1 MSQDSKSVP
10 LAIVGIGCVFPK
22 AKTLREYWANVKS
35 KTDAIVDVPPSHWNH
50 EDYFDKDPKKPDHV
64 YAYKG
69 GFLEPYDFD
78 CSEFGLAPNTL
89 EATDPAQ
96 LFGLVAA
103 KMALADAGCP
113 VDKEGWDRS
122 RTSVILGITGAL
134 ELVVPLG
141 ARLGHPRWRKAL
153 AEAGVAPDVAE
164 DVVARIADSYVPWQE
179 NSFPGLLGNV
189 VSGRIA
195 NRFNLGGTNCVV
207 DAACGSSLSAAH
219 MACLELQAGRAN
231 MVITGGVDTFNDIFM
246 YTCFTK
252 TPALSA
258 SGHSRP
264 FDAAADGTTL
274 GEGVGM
280 VVLKRLDDAQK
291 AGDRIYAVI
300 RGIGTSS
307 DGRGK
312 SIYAPSADG
321 QTRALKEAYRV
332 AGVTPDTIELVE
344 AHGTGTAVGDGIEV
358 TALSGV
364 YREARKD
371 GTWCALGSVKSM
383 IGHTKAAAGSAA
395 LVKAAMAL
403 HHKVFPPT
411 IKVTEPLPILASGDS
426 PFYLSLEKRPWLSPK
441 GHPRRAAC
449 SALGFGG
456 TNFHAVLEEMSPEKS
471 VIDWDG
477 EIELIALS
485 GREAAELSSKL
496 APFKTLTGWSEL
508 RSAAVR
514 SRADFNSQSPCR
526 LVIAAEKSS
535 DLGSLVAKAESLLS
549 ANAGKP
555 SWSSPEGIYY
565 GSGAPGKLGILFP
578 GQGAQYVGMG
588 RDLICSFP
596 EAFSTLEAADAEFE
610 GGKRLSDYVF
620 PQPGWKPEQKEAQEK
635 LLRSTD
641 VAQPALGAVALGALK
656 VLESFGVKADAFAGH
671 SYGELVALHA
681 AGRFDEQTLHS
692 LSGLRGR
699 LMAAG
704 KGDLGSMLAVQASL
718 SEVEKAV
725 SEEKLDLVI
734 ANRNAPAQNVLSGA
748 TAEIEKAEKLLSA
761 RGLKYVRLPVAAAF
775 HSPLVTQA
783 LAPFSKAL
791 KDAAFAKPSVPVY
804 ANTTGEPY
812 PADAAKS
819 RDLLA
824 HQLGKPVEFVKLVE
838 AMHRDG
844 VRTFLEIGAGA
855 RMTGLA
861 GLTLKGK
868 DFCAVAVDASNGR
881 KSGVADLARA
891 LAQLAALGHSVDL
904 KPWQGGEAGLKDARP
919 KPKMATTLTGA
930 PYRSTQPKPRP
941 VKAPT
946 PVAAAP
952 TVVPAFASAAP
963 AADGGLLNQALSA
976 AQASIDALTRLQ
988 EQTAQLHLQFLQGQE
1003 AAQRSVQAL
1012 VEQQHALTARL
1023 SGGAAPVYTSAAA
1036 APIPMRAAIPVP
1048 ADNSLRSEFQQPI
1061 VVPAPVV
1068 PAVAPAANVM
1078 ATLLSVVSEKTG
1090 YPAET
1095 INADMDL
1102 EADLGIDSIKRVEI
1116 LSAIAEK
1123 LPGAPKVKPE
1133 HLGTLRT
1140 LKSIADYLSAGMAAA
1155 PAAEKLAPARVSVSV
1170 PDSAPVLPTLV
1181 AIVSEKTGY
1190 PAETINPNMD
1200 LEADLGIDSIK
1211 RVEILSAV
1219 AEKLPNAPK
1228 VKPEHLGTL
1237 RTLKS
1242 IADYLSAGMTASP
1255 AAKELAP
1262 ERAAAPAA
1270 ASAPVLPTLL
1280 AIVSEKTGYPAETIN
1295 PDMDLEA
1302 DLGID
1307 SIKRVEILSAV
1318 AERLPNAPKVK
1329 PEHLGTLRTLKSIA
1343 DYLSA
1348 GAAAPAPTPVA
1359 PAATAAPAVPAEASE
1374 PSLIQRF
1381 VPELVPVGPR
1391 DAFAFDKTLTIAIA
1405 RDSGLDQALAREL
1418 RAKGLNVEIVALDD
1432 PRSLPAELGGLVVV
1446 APTRPAAPGCP
1457 WTADSEAWLKKAYAL
1472 IQAAGR
1478 TFAARGGRGLVASIT
1493 RLDGALGF
1501 DGREQDP
1508 AFGGVAGLLK
1518 TAAREWPGTACRAI
1532 DVDPALA
1539 LDAAARLL
1547 AKELGFEGP
1556 VETALNEAGA
1566 RTVALV
1572 ERSVPAA
1579 GREPLRPGDVA
1590 IVTGGARGVTAAAAL
1605 SLAREFKPRL
1615 VLVGRSPLP
1624 EAEPA
1629 ELSAAR
1635 TEADLRREIAA
1646 GGKGLT
1652 PKAIG
1657 EKARGILA
1665 GREIRAALKSLTD
1678 AGAEVRYRAVD
1689 VRDAAAVGALVAE
1702 TVRDLGPVRA
1712 IVHGAG
1718 VLADK
1723 LIVEKSGAQVDAVL
1737 DTKLSGLRHLLD
1749 AVAPADLRLLALF
1762 SSSTARYGRVGQSDY
1777 AVANE
1782 VLNKA
1787 AQVLARRLP
1796 DCRVAALGWGPWDGG
1811 MVDASL
1817 KKLFAAEGVGA
1828 IGLEAGARHLVA
1840 EARAAGAP
1848 AETVVIAA
1856 LPGAK
1861 AALPVAFERD
1871 LTLDAHPFLASHVIN
1886 GRAVVPLAA
1895 SAEWLAH
1902 GALHAHPGLVFT
1914 GFDDLRVTKAIAVL
1928 PGRTTTIAIRAG
1940 AAERRDGA
1948 FVVPA
1953 EIRGEGGALCVSARV
1968 LLAAKRPSAPAPS
1981 LSVTGPQYGRTPERA
1996 YSEVLFHGPDMQF
2009 LLAVPVCGPH
2019 GIVAETK
2026 TALPPSSWMRSPARD
2041 RWLSDPA
2048 ALDAAFQ
2055 AMILWTASEMGAPCL
2070 PSFAARYRQFAQF
2083 PERGVRLV
2091 ARASKRGEGLAGADV
2106 EFLDERGALVARLD
2120 GVECAAS
2127 ESLANAF
2134 RRNAVETAA

>member
-1 MSQDSKSVP
+1 MSQNEKSVP

-22 AKTLREYWANVKS
+22 AKTLREYWANVKN
-35 KTDAIVDVPPSHWNH
+35 KVDAIRDVPPSHWNH

-103 KMALADAGCP
+103 KMALADAGYP

-122 RTSVILGITGAL
+122 RVSVILGITGAL

-153 AEAGVAPDVAE
+153 AEAGVPQDVAE

-189 VSGRIA
+189 VAGRIA

-219 MACLELQAGRAN
+219 MACLELQAGRSN

-252 TPALSA
+252 TPALST
-258 SGHSRP
+258 SGHARP
-264 FDAAADGTTL
+264 FDVKADGTTL

-280 VVLKRLDDAQK
+280 VVLKRLDDAEK

-344 AHGTGTAVGDGIEV
+344 AHGTGTAVGDSIEV
-358 TALSGV
+358 SALSSV

-403 HHKVFPPT
+403 HHKVLPPT
-411 IKVTEPLPILASGDS
+411 IKVTEPLPILATGES
-426 PFYLSLEKRPWLSPK
+426 PFYLSLEKRPWLSPE

-456 TNFHAVLEEMSPEKS
+456 TNFHAVLEESAPNKS

-477 EIELIALS
+477 ETEIIAVT
-485 GREAAELSSKL
+485 GREAAELSTKL
-496 APFKTLTGWSEL
+496 GLFSTITGWSEL
-508 RSAAVR
+508 RSAAVK
-514 SRADFNSQSPCR
+514 SRADFDSLSPCR
-526 LVIAAEKSS
+526 LLIVIEKSS
-535 DLGSLVAKAESLLS
+535 DVAAMFAKARALLS
-549 ANAGKP
+549 SNAGKS

-565 GSGAPGKLGILFP
+565 GSGVPGKLGILFP

-588 RDLICSFP
+588 RDLICQFP
-596 EAFSTLEAADAEFE
+596 QAFAALEGADAEFE
-610 GGKRLSDYVF
+610 GTKRLSDFVF
-620 PQPGWKPEQKEAQEK
+620 PQPGWKPEQKDEQEK
-635 LLRSTD
+635 SLRSTE
-641 VAQPALGAVALGALK
+641 VAQPALGAVALGALW

-681 AGRFDEQTLHS
+681 AGRYDEKELHS

-699 LMAAG
+699 LMASG

-718 SEVEKAV
+718 SDVEKAV
-725 SEEKLDLVI
+725 AEEKLDLVV

-748 TAEIEKAEKLLSA
+748 TAEIEKAEKLLAA
-761 RGLKYVRLPVAAAF
+761 RGLKCVRLPVAAAF
-775 HSPLVTQA
+775 HSPLVAQA
-783 LAPFSKAL
+783 LAPFAKAL
-791 KDAAFAKPSVPVY
+791 KEVPFAKTSVPVY

-812 PADAAKS
+812 PAEASKS

-824 HQLGKPVEFVKLVE
+824 NQLGKPVEFVKLVE

-844 VRTFLEIGAGA
+844 VRTFLEVGAGG
-855 RMTGLA
+855 RMTGLV

-868 DFCAVAVDASNGR
+868 DFTAAAVDASSGR
-881 KSGVADLARA
+881 KPGAADLARA
-891 LAQLAALGHSVDL
+891 LAQVAALGHAVDL
-904 KPWQGGEAGLKDARP
+904 KPWQDGEAGLKDARA
-919 KPKMATTLTGA
+919 KPKMSTTLTGA
-930 PYRSTQPKPRP
+930 PYRSTVPKPRP
-941 VKAPT
+941 IKT
-946 PVAAAP
+946 PMPSVSSAH
-952 TVVPAFASAAP
+952 VPAAP
-963 AADGGLLNQALSA
+963 AAPSMGDGGLLNQALSA

-1003 AAQRSVQAL
+1003 TAQRSVQAL

-1023 SGGAAPVYTSAAA
+1023 SGGAATAYSPIVSVPVPVYA
-1036 APIPMRAAIPVP
+1036 
-1048 ADNSLRSEFQQPI
+1048 
-1061 VVPAPVV
+1061 APVV
-1068 PAVAPAANVM
+1068 APAAIRIPEPAHAAAAPAANVM
-1078 ATLLSVVSEKTG
+1078 AALLAVVSEKTG

-1116 LSAIAEK
+1116 LSAISEK

-1140 LKSIADYLSAGMAAA
+1140 LKSIADYLSQGMAA
-1155 PAAEKLAPARVSVSV
+1155 PSAAKELAPERVAAPIQS
-1170 PDSAPVLPTLV
+1170 SAPILPTLV

-1190 PAETINPNMD
+1190 PAETINPEMDLEADLGIDSIKRVEILSAVAEKLPNAPKVKPEHLGTLRTLISIADYLSQGLSMSAPARELAPERVAVSVDSTAPILPTLLAIVSEKTGYPAETINPDMD

-1242 IADYLSAGMTASP
+1242 IADYLSQGLSSAPQP
-1255 AAKELAP
+1255 AVQPIAVEK
-1262 ERAAAPAA
+1262 PAA
-1270 ASAPVLPTLL
+1270 ATETSA
-1280 AIVSEKTGYPAETIN
+1280 
-1295 PDMDLEA
+1295 
-1302 DLGID
+1302 
-1307 SIKRVEILSAV
+1307 
-1318 AERLPNAPKVK
+1318 
-1329 PEHLGTLRTLKSIA
+1329 
-1343 DYLSA
+1343 A
-1348 GAAAPAPTPVA
+1348 GA
-1359 PAATAAPAVPAEASE
+1359 
-1374 PSLIQRF
+1374 IQRF

-1391 DAFAFDKTLTIAIA
+1391 DAFVFDKALTIAIA

-1418 RAKGLNVEIVALDD
+1418 RAKGLNVEIVSLDD
-1432 PRSLPAELGGLVVV
+1432 PRSLPAELGGLIVV
-1446 APTRPAAPGCP
+1446 APTRPAAQGCP

-1472 IQAAGR
+1472 IQAGGR
-1478 TFAARGGRGLVASIT
+1478 TLAARGGRGLVASVT

-1508 AFGGVAGLLK
+1508 AFGGVAGLIK
-1518 TAAREWPGTACRAI
+1518 TAAREWAGTACRAI
-1532 DVDPALA
+1532 DIDPALA

-1547 AKELGFEGP
+1547 ARELGFEGP
-1556 VETALNEAGA
+1556 VEIALNEGGA
-1566 RTVALV
+1566 RTVALC
-1572 ERSVPAA
+1572 ERGVPAA
-1579 GREPLRPGDVA
+1579 GREPLSAGDAV
-1590 IVTGGARGVTAAAAL
+1590 IVTGGARGVTAEAAL
-1605 SLAREFKPRL
+1605 ALAREFKVRL
-1615 VLVGRSPLP
+1615 VLVGRSAVPADEPLRLASAKT
-1624 EAEPA
+1624 EAE
-1629 ELSAAR
+1629 
-1635 TEADLRREIAA
+1635 LRREIAA
-1646 GGKGLT
+1646 EGKGLA

-1657 EKARGILA
+1657 EKAREILA
-1665 GREIRAALKSLTD
+1665 GREIRATLKRLED
-1678 AGAEVRYRAVD
+1678 AGAEARYRAVD
-1689 VRDAAAVGALVAE
+1689 VRDSSAVAALIAE
-1702 TVRDLGPVRA
+1702 TVKDFGPIRG

-1723 LIVEKSGAQVDAVL
+1723 LITEKTAASVDGVL
-1737 DTKLSGLRHLLD
+1737 DTKLAGLRFLLD
-1749 AVAPADLRLLALF
+1749 AVKPSDLRLLALF

-1796 DCRVAALGWGPWDGG
+1796 ACRVAALGWGPWDGG
-1811 MVDASL
+1811 MVDLSL
-1817 KKLFAAEGVGA
+1817 KALFAAEGVGV
-1828 IGLEAGARHLVA
+1828 IGLADGARHLVA
-1840 EARAAGAP
+1840 EVRSEGAP
-1848 AETVVIAA
+1848 AETVVIAS
-1856 LPGAK
+1856 LHGAK
-1861 AALPVAFERD
+1861 AVLPVAFERD
-1871 LTLDAHPFLASHVIN
+1871 LSLDTHPFLSSHVIN

-1902 GALHAHPGLVFT
+1902 GALHAHPGLVFI
-1914 GFDDLRVTKAIAVL
+1914 GFDDLRVTKAIAVA
-1928 PGRTTTIAIRAG
+1928 PGRATTITVRAG
-1940 AAERRDGA
+1940 AAES
-1948 FVVPA
+1948 
-1953 EIRGEGGALCVSARV
+1953 VSASRIPV
-1968 LLAAKRPSAPAPS
+1968 APS
-1981 LSVTGPQYGRTPERA
+1981 G
-1996 YSEVLFHGPDMQF
+1996 
-2009 LLAVPVCGPH
+2009 
-2019 GIVAETK
+2019 
-2026 TALPPSSWMRSPARD
+2026 
-2041 RWLSDPA
+2041 
-2048 ALDAAFQ
+2048 
-2055 AMILWTASEMGAPCL
+2055 
-2070 PSFAARYRQFAQF
+2070 
-2083 PERGVRLV
+2083 
-2091 ARASKRGEGLAGADV
+2091 
-2106 EFLDERGALVARLD
+2106 
-2120 GVECAAS
+2120 
-2127 ESLANAF
+2127 
-2134 RRNAVETAA
+2134 

>member
-1 MSQDSKSVP
+1 MSQDQKSVP

-22 AKTLREYWANVKS
+22 AKTLREYWANVKN
-35 KTDAIVDVPPSHWNH
+35 KVDAIQDVPASHWTA
-50 EDYFDKDPKKPDHV
+50 EDYYDKDPKKPDHV

-96 LFGLVAA
+96 LFGLVTA
-103 KMALADAGCP
+103 KMALADAGYP
-113 VDKEGWDRS
+113 VDKEWDRS
-122 RTSVILGITGAL
+122 RTSVILGVTGAL

-153 AEAGVAPDVAE
+153 AEAGVPQDVAE

-219 MACLELQAGRAN
+219 VACLELQTGRAD

-252 TPALSA
+252 TPALSV
-258 SGHSRP
+258 SGHARS
-264 FDAAADGTTL
+264 FDATADGTAL

-280 VVLKRLDDAQK
+280 VVLKRLADAEK
-291 AGDRIYAVI
+291 DGDRIYAVI

-321 QTRALKEAYRV
+321 QTRALKDAYRV
-332 AGVTPDTIELVE
+332 AGVSPETIELVE

-358 TALSGV
+358 SALTTV
-364 YREARKD
+364 YREARED

-395 LVKAAMAL
+395 LVKTAMAL

-411 IKVTEPLPILASGDS
+411 IKVTEPLPILATGES
-426 PFYLSLEKRPWLSPK
+426 PFYLSLEKRPWLAPL

-456 TNFHAVLEEMSPEKS
+456 TNFHAVLEESSPNKS
-471 VIDWDG
+471 IIDWDG
-477 EIELIALS
+477 DAEIIAVT
-485 GREAAELSSKL
+485 GREAAELSTKL
-496 APFKTLTGWSEL
+496 GSFSTITGWSEL
-508 RSAAVR
+508 RSAAVK
-514 SRADFNSQSPCR
+514 SRADFDSLSSCR
-526 LVIAAEKSS
+526 LLIVVERSS
-535 DLGSLVAKAESLLS
+535 DVAALFAKARALLS
-549 ANAGKP
+549 SNSGKS

-565 GSGAPGKLGILFP
+565 GSGVPGKLGILFP

-596 EAFSTLEAADAEFE
+596 QAFAALEGADAEFE
-610 GGKRLSDYVF
+610 GKKRLSDFVF
-620 PQPGWKPEQKEAQEK
+620 PKPGWKPEQKEQQEIS
-635 LLRSTD
+635 LRATD

-656 VLESFGVKADAFAGH
+656 VLESFGVKAEAYAGH

-681 AGRFDEQTLHS
+681 AGRYDEKTLHS

-699 LMAAG
+699 LMASG

-718 SEVEKAV
+718 PDVEKAV
-725 SEEKLDLVI
+725 SEEKLDLIV

-748 TAEIEKAEKLLSA
+748 TSEIEKAERLLTA
-761 RGLKYVRLPVAAAF
+761 RGLKCVRLPVAAAF
-775 HSPLVTQA
+775 HSALVAPA
-783 LAPFSKAL
+783 LAPFAKAL
-791 KDAAFAKPSVPVY
+791 KDVPFSKPSAPVY

-812 PADAAKS
+812 PAEAAKS

-824 HQLGKPVEFVKLVE
+824 NQLGKPVEFVKLVE

-844 VRTFLEIGAGA
+844 VRTFLEVGAGG
-855 RMTGLA
+855 RMTGLV

-868 DFCAVAVDASNGR
+868 DFAAAAVDASTGR

-891 LAQLAALGHSVDL
+891 LAQLAALGHAVDL
-904 KPWQGGEAGLKDARP
+904 KPWQDGEAGLKDARP
-919 KPKMATTLTGA
+919 KPKMSTTLTGA
-930 PYRSTQPKPRP
+930 PYRSSVPKPRP
-941 VKAPT
+941 IKAPM
-946 PVAAAP
+946 PAVSPARVSVVSRAP
-952 TVVPAFASAAP
+952 ETS
-963 AADGGLLNQALSA
+963 DGGLLNQALSA

-1003 AAQRSVQAL
+1003 TAQRSVQAL

-1023 SGGAAPVYTSAAA
+1023 SGGAAPVHVPVASA
-1036 APIPMRAAIPVP
+1036 PPV
-1048 ADNSLRSEFQQPI
+1048 NLLRSKFDEAVGIPQPQAAR
-1061 VVPAPVV
+1061 PAP
-1068 PAVAPAANVM
+1068 APAANVM
-1078 ATLLSVVSEKTG
+1078 ATLLAVVSEKTG

-1140 LKSIADYLSAGMAAA
+1140 LKSIADYLSQGMAAA
-1155 PAAEKLAPARVSVSV
+1155 SAAPALAPERVAAPAGSV
-1170 PDSAPVLPTLV
+1170 PVLPILV

-1190 PAETINPNMD
+1190 PAETINPDMD

-1242 IADYLSAGMTASP
+1242 IADYLSQGMNP
-1255 AAKELAP
+1255 APSMPALSS
-1262 ERAAAPAA
+1262 ERVA
-1270 ASAPVLPTLL
+1270 ASVESAATILPTLL

-1318 AERLPNAPKVK
+1318 AEKLPNAPKVK
-1329 PEHLGTLRTLKSIA
+1329 PEHLGTLRTLNSIA
-1343 DYLSA
+1343 DYLSQGGSSSA
-1348 GAAAPAPTPVA
+1348 PVVAPVLARETPAAAAGPS
-1359 PAATAAPAVPAEASE
+1359 ATCA
-1374 PSLIQRF
+1374 IQRF

-1391 DAFAFDKTLTIAIA
+1391 DAFVFDKTLTIAIA

-1418 RAKGLNVEIVALDD
+1418 RAKGLNVEIVSLDD
-1432 PRSLPAELGGLVVV
+1432 PRSLPAELGGLIVV
-1446 APTRPAAPGCP
+1446 APTRPAAAGCP

-1478 TFAARGGRGLVASIT
+1478 TLAARGGRGLVASVT

-1508 AFGGVAGLLK
+1508 AFGGVAGLIK

-1532 DVDPALA
+1532 DVDPALT
-1539 LDAAARLL
+1539 LDSAARLL

-1556 VETALNEAGA
+1556 VEIALNEAGA
-1566 RTVALV
+1566 RTVALN
-1572 ERSVPAA
+1572 ERSVPAP
-1579 GREPLRPGDVA
+1579 GREPLSSGDAV
-1590 IVTGGARGVTAAAAL
+1590 IVTGGARGVTAEAAL
-1605 SLAREFKPRL
+1605 ALAREFKVRL
-1615 VLVGRSPLP
+1615 VLVGRSAQPADEPSHLALMKN
-1624 EAEPA
+1624 EAE
-1629 ELSAAR
+1629 
-1635 TEADLRREIAA
+1635 LRREISARE
-1646 GGKGLT
+1646 KGLA

-1657 EKARGILA
+1657 ERAREILA
-1665 GREIRAALKSLTD
+1665 GREIRATLKRLKD
-1678 AGAEVRYRAVD
+1678 AGAEARYRAVD
-1689 VRDAAAVGALVAE
+1689 VRDSSAVAALVAE
-1702 TVRDLGPVRA
+1702 TVKDFGPIRG

-1723 LIVEKSGAQVDAVL
+1723 LITDKSSAQVDAVL
-1737 DTKLSGLRHLLD
+1737 DTKLAGLRLLLD
-1749 AVAPADLRLLALF
+1749 AVKTSDLRLLALF

-1811 MVDASL
+1811 MVDSSL
-1817 KKLFAAEGVGA
+1817 KTLFAAEGVGV
-1828 IGLEAGARHLVA
+1828 IGLADGARHLVT
-1840 EARAAGAP
+1840 EARSDGAP

-1861 AALPVAFERD
+1861 VVLPVAFERD
-1871 LTLDAHPFLASHVIN
+1871 LSLDTHPFLSSHVIN

-1902 GALHAHPGLVFT
+1902 GALHAHPGLVFV
-1914 GFDDLRVTKAIAVL
+1914 GFDGLRVTKAIPVL
-1928 PGRTTTIAIRAG
+1928 PESTTTITVRAG
-1940 AAERRDGA
+1940 AAERRDGG

-1953 EIRGEGGALCVSARV
+1953 ELRVGGALCVSARV

-1981 LSVTGPQYGRTPERA
+1981 LKMKGPKYGRTPERA
-1996 YSEVLFHGPDMQF
+1996 YREVLFHGTEMQF
-2009 LLAVPVCGPH
+2009 LLSVTSCGPE
-2019 GIVAETK
+2019 GITAETK
-2026 TALPPSSWMRSPARD
+2026 TAAPPSSWMRAPARD
-2041 RWLSDPA
+2041 RWLADPA
-2048 ALDAAFQ
+2048 ALDSLFQ
-2055 AMILWTASEMGAPCL
+2055 AMILWSAQEMGAPCL
-2070 PSFAARYRQFAQF
+2070 PSFAGSYRQFAEF
-2083 PERGVRLV
+2083 PEGGVRIV
-2091 ARASKRGEGLAGADV
+2091 ARAAKRGDGLAGADA
-2106 EFLDERGALVARLD
+2106 EFLDERGGLVARLD

-2127 ESLANAF
+2127 EALALAF
-2134 RRNAVETAA
+2134 RRNDVETVA

>member
-1 MSQDSKSVP
+1 MSQNENSVP

-22 AKTLREYWANVKS
+22 AKTLREYWANVKN
-35 KTDAIVDVPPSHWNH
+35 KVDAIRDVPASHWNH

-103 KMALADAGCP
+103 KMALADSGYP

-122 RTSVILGITGAL
+122 RVSVILGITGAL

-153 AEAGVAPDVAE
+153 AEAGVPQDVAE

-219 MACLELQAGRAN
+219 MACLELQAGRAD

-252 TPALSA
+252 TPALST
-258 SGHSRP
+258 SGHARP
-264 FDAAADGTTL
+264 FDAKADGTTL

-280 VVLKRLDDAQK
+280 VVLKRLDDAEK

-358 TALSGV
+358 SALSAV
-364 YREARKD
+364 YREAGKG

-403 HHKVFPPT
+403 HHKVLPPT
-411 IKVTEPLPILASGDS
+411 IKVEEPLPILAAGDS
-426 PFYLSLEKRPWLSPK
+426 PFYLSLEKRPWLSPE

-456 TNFHAVLEEMSPEKS
+456 TNFHAVLEESNKNKT

-477 EIELIALS
+477 DTEIVAVT
-485 GREAAELSSKL
+485 GREAAELKSKL
-496 APFKTLTGWSEL
+496 ALFSTITGWSEF
-508 RSAAVR
+508 RAAAVK
-514 SRADFNSQSPCR
+514 SRADFDSLSSCR
-526 LVIAAEKSS
+526 LLMVVEKSTDIAATI
-535 DLGSLVAKAESLLS
+535 AKALSLLTT
-549 ANAGKP
+549 NAGKT
-555 SWSSPEGIYY
+555 SWSSPEGIFY
-565 GSGAPGKLGILFP
+565 GSGVPGKLGILFP

-596 EAFSTLEAADAEFE
+596 EAFSTIENADSVFE
-610 GGKRLSDYVF
+610 GGKRLSDFVF
-620 PQPGWKPEQKEAQEK
+620 PQPGWKPEHKEAQEK
-635 LLRSTD
+635 SLRATD

-681 AGRFDEQTLHS
+681 AGRYDEKTLHS

-704 KGDLGSMLAVQASL
+704 KGDLGSMLAVQATL
-718 SEVEKAV
+718 SDVEKAV
-725 SEEKLDLVI
+725 AEEKLDLVI

-748 TAEIEKAEKLLSA
+748 TAEIEKAEKVLTA
-761 RGLKYVRLPVAAAF
+761 RGLKCVRLPVAAAF
-775 HSPLVTQA
+775 HSPLVAPA
-783 LAPFSKAL
+783 LAPFTKAL
-791 KDAAFAKPSVPVY
+791 KDIPFSKPAVPVY

-812 PADAAKS
+812 PAEAAKS

-824 HQLGKPVEFVKLVE
+824 NQLGKPVEFVKLVE

-844 VRTFLEIGAGA
+844 VRTFLEVGAGA
-855 RMTGLA
+855 RMTGLV

-868 DFCAVAVDASNGR
+868 DFLAAAVDASNGR
-881 KSGVADLARA
+881 KSGAADLARV
-891 LAQLAALGHSVDL
+891 LAQLAALGHAVEL
-904 KPWQGGEAGLKDARP
+904 KAWQDGDAGLKDARP

-930 PYRSTQPKPRP
+930 PYRSTAPKPRP
-941 VKAPT
+941 IKT
-946 PVAAAP
+946 PAV
-952 TVVPAFASAAP
+952 AP
-963 AADGGLLNQALSA
+963 AASFSGDSGLMNQALSA

-988 EQTAQLHLQFLQGQE
+988 EQTAQLHLQFLQGQA
-1003 AAQRSVQAL
+1003 AAQHSVQAL

-1023 SGGAAPVYTSAAA
+1023 SGGAVPAYSPIAFAP
-1036 APIPMRAAIPVP
+1036 APIAAVP
-1048 ADNSLRSEFQQPI
+1048 AA
-1061 VVPAPVV
+1061 VPAPVRA
-1068 PAVAPAANVM
+1068 PEPKPAPAAAPATNVM
-1078 ATLLSVVSEKTG
+1078 ATLLAVVSEKTG

-1133 HLGTLRT
+1133 HLGALRT
-1140 LKSIADYLSAGMAAA
+1140 LKSIADYLSQGMAAP
-1155 PAAEKLAPARVSVSV
+1155 PAARELAPERVLPAAQS
-1170 PDSAPVLPTLV
+1170 SAPVLPILV

-1190 PAETINPNMD
+1190 PAETINPDMD

-1242 IADYLSAGMTASP
+1242 IADYLSQGMPAP
-1255 AAKELAP
+1255 AATPELAP
-1262 ERAAAPAA
+1262 ERVLPSGRN
-1270 ASAPVLPTLL
+1270 SAPILPTLV

-1295 PDMDLEA
+1295 PEMDLEA

-1318 AERLPNAPKVK
+1318 AEKLPNAPKVK

-1343 DYLSA
+1343 DYLA
-1348 GAAAPAPTPVA
+1348 QGAAPAAPAPIQSVSQ
-1359 PAATAAPAVPAEASE
+1359 AAPPASVESPEAGV
-1374 PSLIQRF
+1374 LQRF

-1391 DAFAFDKTLTIAIA
+1391 DAFVLDKSLTIAIT

-1418 RAKGLNVEIVALDD
+1418 NAKGFKTEIVSLDD
-1432 PRSLPAELGGLVVV
+1432 PRSLPAELGALVVV
-1446 APTRPAAPGCP
+1446 APTRPAALGCP
-1457 WTADSEAWLKKAYAL
+1457 WTADSEAWLKKSYRMIA
-1472 IQAAGR
+1472 AAGR
-1478 TFAARGGRGLVASIT
+1478 TLAARGGGLVASVT

-1532 DVDPALA
+1532 DVDPALT

-1547 AKELGFEGP
+1547 ARELGFEGP

-1572 ERSVPAA
+1572 ERAAPAA
-1579 GREPLRPGDVA
+1579 GREPLRAGDAV
-1590 IVTGGARGVTAAAAL
+1590 IVTGGARGVTAEAAL
-1605 SLAREFKPRL
+1605 ALAREFHPRL

-1624 EAEPA
+1624 ADEPSYLA
-1629 ELSAAR
+1629 PAR
-1635 TEADLRREIAA
+1635 TEAELRREIAA
-1646 GGKGLT
+1646 HGKGLA
-1652 PKAIG
+1652 PKAIA
-1657 EKARGILA
+1657 EKAREILA
-1665 GREIRAALKSLTD
+1665 GREIAATLRRLSD
-1678 AGAEVRYRAVD
+1678 AGAEARYRAVD
-1689 VRDAAAVGALVAE
+1689 VRDAAAVKALVAE
-1702 TVRDLGPVRA
+1702 TVRDFGPVRGL
-1712 IVHGAG
+1712 VHGAG

-1723 LIVEKSGAQVDAVL
+1723 LILEKTAAQVDAVL
-1737 DTKLSGLRHLLD
+1737 DTKLAGLRLLLD
-1749 AVAPADLRLLALF
+1749 VLKPADLRLLALF

-1817 KKLFAAEGVGA
+1817 KKLFAAEGVGV
-1828 IGLEAGARHLVA
+1828 IGLANGGRHLAA

-1871 LTLDAHPFLASHVIN
+1871 LSLDTHPFLASHVIN

-1902 GALHAHPGLVFT
+1902 GALHAHPGLVFV
-1914 GFDDLRVTKAIAVL
+1914 GFDDLRVTKAIPVV
-1928 PGRTTTIAIRAG
+1928 PGRATAISVRAG
-1940 AAERRDGA
+1940 AAERRDGL
-1948 FVVPA
+1948 FIVPA
-1953 EIRGEGGALCVSARV
+1953 EIRGEGGAPCVSARV
-1968 LLAAKRPSAPAPS
+1968 LLSAKRPSAPAAS
-1981 LSVTGPQYGRTPERA
+1981 LSVTGPTYGLTPERA
-1996 YSEVLFHGPDMQF
+1996 YGEVLFHGPDMRF
-2009 LLAVPVCGPH
+2009 LLAVSVCGPE
-2019 GIVAETK
+2019 GIVAEMK
-2026 TALPPSSWMRSPARD
+2026 TALPPSSWMRAPVRD
-2041 RWLSDPA
+2041 RWLADPA
-2048 ALDAAFQ
+2048 ALDGAFQ

-2070 PSFAARYRQFAQF
+2070 PSFAARYRQYAEF

-2091 ARASKRGEGLAGADV
+2091 ARASKRGGGAAGADV

-2120 GVECAAS
+2120 GVECSSSEALAA
-2127 ESLANAF
+2127 AF
-2134 RRNAVETAA
+2134 RRNAVETVAR

>member
-1 MSQDSKSVP
+1 MSQDQKSVP

-22 AKTLREYWANVKS
+22 AKTLREYWANVKN
-35 KTDAIVDVPPSHWNH
+35 KVDAIRDVPSTHWNH

-103 KMALADAGCP
+103 KMALADAGYP

-122 RTSVILGITGAL
+122 RVSVILGITGAL

-153 AEAGVAPDVAE
+153 AEAGVPAEQAE

-179 NSFPGLLGNV
+179 SSFPGLLGNV

-219 MACLELQAGRAN
+219 MACLELQAGRSK

-246 YTCFTK
+246 FTCFTK

-258 SGHSRP
+258 SGHARP
-264 FDAAADGTTL
+264 FDAKADGTTL

-280 VVLKRLDDAQK
+280 VVLKRLDDAEK
-291 AGDRIYAVI
+291 DGDRVYAVI
-300 RGIGTSS
+300 RGVGTSS

-312 SIYAPSADG
+312 SIYAPSAEG

-358 TALSGV
+358 SALSSV
-364 YREARKD
+364 YREARPD

-403 HHKVFPPT
+403 HHKVLPPT
-411 IKVTEPLPILASGDS
+411 IKVDEPLPILANGDS
-426 PFYLSLEKRPWLSPK
+426 PFYLSLEKRPWLSPE

-456 TNFHAVLEEMSPEKS
+456 TNFHAVLEESNKNKT

-477 EIELIALS
+477 DVELIAVS

-496 APFKTLTGWSEL
+496 ASFASLTGWSEL
-508 RSAAVR
+508 RSAAVK
-514 SRADFNSQSPCR
+514 SRVDFNAQSSCR
-526 LVIAAEKSS
+526 LVIVIEKSS
-535 DLGSLVAKAESLLS
+535 DVAAIITKAMSLLS
-549 ANAGKP
+549 SNAGKP

-565 GSGAPGKLGILFP
+565 GSGVPGKLGILFP
-578 GQGAQYVGMG
+578 GQGAQYVAMG
-588 RDLICSFP
+588 RDLICQFP
-596 EAFSTLEAADAEFE
+596 QAFSALESADAVFE
-610 GGKRLSDYVF
+610 GKNRLSDHVF

-635 LLRSTD
+635 SLRSTD

-681 AGRFDEQTLHS
+681 AGRYDEKTLHS

-699 LMAAG
+699 LMASG

-718 SEVEKAV
+718 AEVEKAV
-725 SEEKLDLVI
+725 SEEKLELIV

-748 TAEIEKAEKLLSA
+748 TDEIARAEEVLAA
-761 RGLKYVRLPVAAAF
+761 RGFKCVRLPVAAAF
-775 HSPLVTQA
+775 HSPLVAPA
-783 LAPFSKAL
+783 LAPFAKAL
-791 KDAAFAKPSVPVY
+791 KDVPFSKPCVPVY

-812 PADAAKS
+812 PIEAAKS

-824 HQLGKPVEFVKLVE
+824 GQLGKPVEFVKLVE

-844 VRTFLEIGAGA
+844 VRTFLEVGAGA
-855 RMTGLA
+855 RLTGLVA
-861 GLTLKGK
+861 LTLKGK
-868 DFCAVAVDASNGR
+868 DFSAAAVDASNGR
-881 KSGVADLARA
+881 KSGAADLARA
-891 LAQLAALGHSVDL
+891 LAQLAALGHAVDL
-904 KPWQGGEAGLKDARP
+904 KPWQAGEAGLKDARP
-919 KPKMATTLTGA
+919 KPKMSTTLTGA
-930 PYRSTQPKPRP
+930 PYRSSVPKARP
-941 VKAPT
+941 IRT
-946 PVAAAP
+946 PAAAVAAP
-952 TVVPAFASAAP
+952 VMP
-963 AADGGLLNQALSA
+963 AASIAVANDGGLLNQALSA

-1003 AAQRSVQAL
+1003 SAQRSVQAL

-1023 SGGAAPVYTSAAA
+1023 SGGAAPAF
-1036 APIPMRAAIPVP
+1036 APMP
-1048 ADNSLRSEFQQPI
+1048 N
-1061 VVPAPVV
+1061 
-1068 PAVAPAANVM
+1068 
-1078 ATLLSVVSEKTG
+1078 
-1090 YPAET
+1090 
-1095 INADMDL
+1095 
-1102 EADLGIDSIKRVEI
+1102 
-1116 LSAIAEK
+1116 
-1123 LPGAPKVKPE
+1123 LPGDGPVSPRVGLTPEQVRAPFAM
-1133 HLGTLRT
+1133 RQ
-1140 LKSIADYLSAGMAAA
+1140 
-1155 PAAEKLAPARVSVSV
+1155 LAPERVAASVQSSVSIL
-1170 PDSAPVLPTLV
+1170 PVLV

-1190 PAETINPNMD
+1190 PAETIDPGVD

-1242 IADYLSAGMTASP
+1242 IADYLSQGISATQEVAPARVSVQP
-1255 AAKELAP
+1255 AASVLPTLVSIVSEKTGYPAETINPDMDLEADLGIDSIKRVEILSAVSEKLPSAP
-1262 ERAAAPAA
+1262 KVKPEHLGTLRTLKSIADYLSQGISATQEVAPAPTPVQPAA
-1270 ASAPVLPTLL
+1270 AVLPTLL

-1318 AERLPNAPKVK
+1318 SEKLPNAPKVK

-1343 DYLSA
+1343 DYLAQGPSA
-1348 GAAAPAPTPVA
+1348 SAPAPVVA
-1359 PAATAAPAVPAEASE
+1359 AIVE
-1374 PSLIQRF
+1374 PSAAGILQRF
-1381 VPELVPVGPR
+1381 VPELVPVAPR
-1391 DAFAFDKTLTIAIA
+1391 DAFVLDKSLTIAIT

-1418 RAKGLNVEIVALDD
+1418 RTKGFSVEIVSLDD
-1432 PRSLPAELGGLVVV
+1432 PSSLPAELGGLVVV
-1446 APTRPAAPGCP
+1446 SPTRPAAAGCP
-1457 WTADSEAWLKKAYAL
+1457 WTADSESWLKKSYAL

-1478 TFAARGGRGLVASIT
+1478 TLATRGGRGLVVSVT

-1508 AFGGVAGLLK
+1508 AFGGVAGLIK
-1518 TAAREWPGTACRAI
+1518 TAACEWPGTACRAI
-1532 DVDPALA
+1532 DVDPALS

-1547 AKELGFEGP
+1547 ARELGFEGP

-1566 RTVALV
+1566 RTVALS
-1572 ERSVPAA
+1572 ERAVPAVR
-1579 GREPLRPGDVA
+1579 REPLRAGDAV
-1590 IVTGGARGVTAAAAL
+1590 IVTGGARGVTAEAAL
-1605 SLAREFKPRL
+1605 ALAREFQPRM

-1624 EAEPA
+1624 ADEPEYLA
-1629 ELSAAR
+1629 AAR
-1635 TEADLRREIAA
+1635 TEAELRREISAH
-1646 GGKGLT
+1646 GKGLA

-1657 EKARGILA
+1657 EKAREILA
-1665 GREIRAALKSLTD
+1665 GREISATLKRLAD
-1678 AGAEVRYRAVD
+1678 AGAQARYRAVD
-1689 VRDAAAVGALVAE
+1689 VRDAAAVKALVAE
-1702 TVRDLGPVRA
+1702 TVRDFGPVRGL
-1712 IVHGAG
+1712 VHGAG

-1723 LIVEKSGAQVDAVL
+1723 LILEKTAAQVDAVL
-1737 DTKLSGLRHLLD
+1737 DTKLAGLRLLLD
-1749 AVAPADLRLLALF
+1749 ALKPADLRLLALF

-1787 AQVLARRLP
+1787 AQLLARRLP

-1817 KKLFAAEGVGA
+1817 KRLFAAEGVGV
-1828 IGLEAGARHLVA
+1828 IGLADGGRHLVA
-1840 EARAAGAP
+1840 EVRAAGAP

-1871 LTLDAHPFLASHVIN
+1871 LSLDTHPFLASHVIN

-1902 GALHAHPGLVFT
+1902 GALHANPGLVFA
-1914 GFDDLRVTKAIAVL
+1914 GFDDLRVTKAIPVL

-1940 AAERRDGA
+1940 AAERREGL

-1953 EIRGEGGALCVSARV
+1953 EIRGEDGALCASARV
-1968 LLAAKRPSAPAPS
+1968 LLAAKRPSAPAASLKVSGPS
-1981 LSVTGPQYGRTPERA
+1981 YGRAIDEA
-1996 YSEVLFHGPDMQF
+1996 YRDVLFHGPEMRF
-2009 LLAVPVCGPH
+2009 LRAVTACGPE
-2019 GIVAETK
+2019 GIVAESK
-2026 TALPPSSWMRSPARD
+2026 AAEPPSSWMRVPARD
-2041 RWLSDPA
+2041 RWLADPA
-2048 ALDAAFQ
+2048 ALDALFQ
-2055 AMILWTASEMGAPCL
+2055 AMILWSVQELGAPCL
-2070 PSFAARYRQFAQF
+2070 PSFAGRYRQFAEF
-2083 PERGVRLV
+2083 PEGGVRIV
-2091 ARASKRGEGLAGADV
+2091 ARASKRAGLACADA

-2120 GVECAAS
+2120 GCECASS
-2127 ESLANAF
+2127 EGLLPAF

>member
-1 MSQDSKSVP
+1 MSQDQKTVP

-22 AKTLREYWANVKS
+22 AKTLREYWANVKN
-35 KTDAIVDVPPSHWNH
+35 KVDAIQDVPASHWTR
-50 EDYFDKDPKKPDHV
+50 EDYYDKDPKKPDHV

-96 LFGLVAA
+96 LFGLVTA
-103 KMALADAGCP
+103 KMALADAGYP
-113 VDKEGWDRS
+113 VDKEWDRS
-122 RTSVILGITGAL
+122 RVSVILGVTGAL

-153 AEAGVAPDVAE
+153 AEAGVPQHVAE
-164 DVVARIADSYVPWQE
+164 DVVARISDSYVPWQE

-189 VSGRIA
+189 VAGRIA

-207 DAACGSSLSAAH
+207 DAACGSSLGAAH
-219 MACLELQAGRAN
+219 MACLELQAGRSN

-252 TPALSA
+252 TPALSV
-258 SGHSRP
+258 SGHARS
-264 FDAAADGTTL
+264 FDATADGTAL

-280 VVLKRLDDAQK
+280 VVIKRLADAEK
-291 AGDRIYAVI
+291 DGDRVYAVI

-321 QTRALKEAYRV
+321 QTRALKDAYRV
-332 AGVTPDTIELVE
+332 AGVNPGTIELVE

-358 TALSGV
+358 SALASV
-364 YREARKD
+364 YGEARKD
-371 GTWCALGSVKSM
+371 AAWCALGSVKSM

-395 LVKAAMAL
+395 LVKTAMAL

-411 IKVTEPLPILASGDS
+411 IKVTEPLPVLASGDS
-426 PFYLSLEKRPWLSPK
+426 PFYLSLEKRPWMSPE

-456 TNFHAVLEEMSPEKS
+456 TNFHAVLEESAQNKT

-477 EIELIALS
+477 DAEIIAVA
-485 GREAAELSSKL
+485 GRGAAELSSQL
-496 APFKTLTGWSEL
+496 APFSAIAGWSEL
-508 RSAAVR
+508 RSAAVK
-514 SRADFNSQSPCR
+514 SRADFKAESPCR
-526 LVIAAEKSS
+526 LVIVIERASDVAAV
-535 DLGSLVAKAESLLS
+535 VAKAMSLLT
-549 ANAGKP
+549 ANAGKS

-565 GSGAPGKLGILFP
+565 GSGIPGKLGMLFP

-588 RDLICSFP
+588 RDLICLFP
-596 EAFSTLEAADAEFE
+596 QAFSALEGADAEFE
-610 GGKRLSDYVF
+610 GDKRLSDFVF
-620 PQPGWKPEQKEAQEK
+620 PQPGWKPEHKEAQEK
-635 LLRSTD
+635 SLRSTD
-641 VAQPALGAVALGALK
+641 VAQPALGAIALGALK

-681 AGRFDEQTLHS
+681 AGRYDDRTLHS

-718 SEVEKAV
+718 PDLEKAV
-725 SEEKLDLVI
+725 ADEKLDLVI

-748 TAEIEKAEKLLSA
+748 TAEIEKAEKLLTA
-761 RGLKYVRLPVAAAF
+761 RGLKCVRLPVAAAF
-775 HSPLVTQA
+775 HSPLVAQA
-783 LAPFSKAL
+783 LAPFAKAL
-791 KDAAFAKPSVPVY
+791 KAVPFAKPSVPVY

-812 PADAAKS
+812 PAEAAKS

-824 HQLGKPVEFVKLVE
+824 NQLGKPVEFVKIVS

-844 VRTFLEIGAGA
+844 VRTFLEVGAGA
-855 RMTGLA
+855 RMTGLV
-861 GLTLKGK
+861 GLTLKGQ
-868 DFCAVAVDASNGR
+868 DFAAAAVDASNGR
-881 KSGVADLARA
+881 KSGAADLARV
-891 LAQLAALGHSVDL
+891 LAQLAALGHAVDL
-904 KPWQGGEAGLKDARP
+904 KPWQDGEAGLKDARP
-919 KPKMATTLTGA
+919 KPKMCTTLTGA
-930 PYRSTQPKPRP
+930 PYRSTVPKPRP
-941 VKAPT
+941 IKTHASVPL
-946 PVAAAP
+946 AAA
-952 TVVPAFASAAP
+952 FAAP
-963 AADGGLLNQALSA
+963 AAASSFAPAGSDPGLLNQALSA

-1023 SGGAAPVYTSAAA
+1023 SGGVAPSY
-1036 APIPMRAAIPVP
+1036 APIAVVPVAIPEPVRAP
-1048 ADNSLRSEFQQPI
+1048 EPKPVSVAPI
-1061 VVPAPVV
+1061 
-1068 PAVAPAANVM
+1068 APAANVM
-1078 ATLLSVVSEKTG
+1078 AALLSVVSEKTG

-1155 PAAEKLAPARVSVSV
+1155 SVPAQELAAERVAEPVHSAAKVLPALLAIVSEKTGYPAETIDPDMDLEADLGIDSIKRVEILSAVAEKLPGAPKVRPEHLGTLRTLKSIADYLSQGMTAAPAAPQLAPERAAEPVQS
-1170 PDSAPVLPTLV
+1170 SAPVLPILV

-1190 PAETINPNMD
+1190 PAETINPDMD

-1242 IADYLSAGMTASP
+1242 IADYLSQSM
-1255 AAKELAP
+1255 
-1262 ERAAAPAA
+1262 
-1270 ASAPVLPTLL
+1270 
-1280 AIVSEKTGYPAETIN
+1280 
-1295 PDMDLEA
+1295 
-1302 DLGID
+1302 
-1307 SIKRVEILSAV
+1307 
-1318 AERLPNAPKVK
+1318 
-1329 PEHLGTLRTLKSIA
+1329 
-1343 DYLSA
+1343 
-1348 GAAAPAPTPVA
+1348 GAAAPVPASAVA
-1359 PAATAAPAVPAEASE
+1359 SEIPAARSETSEAGA
-1374 PSLIQRF
+1374 IQRF
-1381 VPELVPVGPR
+1381 VPGLVPVGPR
-1391 DAFAFDKTLTIAIA
+1391 DAFAFDKTLTIAIS

-1418 RAKGLNVEIVALDD
+1418 RAKGFVVEVVALDD

-1446 APTRPAAPGCP
+1446 APTRPASPGCP

-1478 TFAARGGRGLVASIT
+1478 TFAARGGRGFVASAT

-1508 AFGGVAGLLK
+1508 AFGGIAGLMK

-1532 DVDPALA
+1532 DLDPALT

-1556 VETALNEAGA
+1556 VEAALSEAGV

-1572 ERSVPAA
+1572 ERAVPAA
-1579 GREPLRPGDVA
+1579 GREPLRSGDVA
-1590 IVTGGARGVTAAAAL
+1590 IVTGGARGVTAEAAL
-1605 SLAREFKPRL
+1605 ALAREFKPRL
-1615 VLVGRSPLP
+1615 VLVGRSAAPGD
-1624 EAEPA
+1624 EPA
-1629 ELSAAR
+1629 ELASAKTEAELRRAIAAR
-1635 TEADLRREIAA
+1635 
-1646 GGKGLT
+1646 GKGLT

-1657 EKARGILA
+1657 EQARGILA
-1665 GREIRAALKSLTD
+1665 GREIRATLKRLTD

-1689 VRDAAAVGALVAE
+1689 VRDAAAVKALVAE
-1702 TVRDLGPVRA
+1702 TVRDFGPVRA

-1723 LIVEKSGAQVDAVL
+1723 LILEKSSANVDAVL

-1749 AVAPADLRLLALF
+1749 AVKSADLRLLVLF

-1811 MVDASL
+1811 MVDAGL
-1817 KKLFAAEGVGA
+1817 KKLFAAEGVGV
-1828 IGLEAGARHLVA
+1828 IGLEAGARHLAA

-1861 AALPVAFERD
+1861 TALPIAFERD
-1871 LTLDAHPFLASHVIN
+1871 LSLDTHPFLASHVIN

-1895 SAEWLAH
+1895 SMEWLAH
-1902 GALHAHPGLVFT
+1902 GALHAHPGLVFA
-1914 GFDDLRVTKAIAVL
+1914 GFDDLRVTKAIAVVS
-1928 PGRTTTIAIRAG
+1928 GRATTISVRAG
-1940 AAERRDGA
+1940 AAERRDGNS
-1948 FVVPA
+1948 VVPT
-1953 EIRGEGGALCVSARV
+1953 EIRGEAGALCVSARV
-1968 LLAAKRPSAPAPS
+1968 LLSVKRPAAPVPS
-1981 LSVTGPQYGRTPERA
+1981 LTVTGPKYGLTPERA
-1996 YSEVLFHGPDMQF
+1996 YREVLFHGPDMRF
-2009 LLAVPVCGPH
+2009 LLSVPACGPE

-2026 TALPPSSWMRSPARD
+2026 TAPPPSAWMRSPARD
-2041 RWLSDPA
+2041 RWLADPA

-2055 AMILWTASEMGAPCL
+2055 AMILWTAAEMGAPCL
-2070 PSFAARYRQFAQF
+2070 PSYAARYRQYAEF

-2091 ARASKRGEGLAGADV
+2091 ARASRSGDGLARADV

-2120 GVECAAS
+2120 GCECAAS
-2127 ESLANAF
+2127 EGLAIAF